1 MTAEGVNGS
10 KEGLAA
16 LIEAHR
22 SELLRFLAS
31 RCGDADSAQ
40 DLLQDLWLRL
50 AGTDTGPIVNG
61 RAYLMRAANN
71 LALDRLRTQRRAMTR
86 DRRWLEEDF
95 GGPASALIERPDPAP
110 RADKVLLEKEEAE
123 VLAAAIAR
131 LPEGA
136 RRALQLYRF
145 EGMKQHEIAD
155 VMGITR
161 SGVEKHLALAMKHL
175 RDALTD
181 CGFFGTTASYKQSHP
196 SIGGA
201 REDERT

>member
-1 MTAEGVNGS
+1 MATEGVTGG
-10 KEGLAA
+10 KDGLAA

-22 SELLRFLAS
+22 GELLRFLAS
-31 RCGDADSAQ
+31 RCGDADTAQ

-50 AGTDTGPIVNG
+50 AGTDTGPINNG

-95 GGPASALIERPDPAP
+95 GGAVSSVIERPDPAP
-110 RADKVLLEKEEAE
+110 RADRALLDAEEAA

-161 SGVEKHLALAMKHL
+161 SGVEKHLALAMRHL
-175 RDALTD
+175 RDALAD
-181 CGFFGTTASYKQSHP
+181 CGFFGPTASYAQPPKNA
-196 SIGGA
+196 GGA
-201 REDERT
+201 GEDQPR